1 MSGCFLRRMSKFERQ
16 TLILNTMKKILFP
29 TDFSDAATNAF
40 VHALEFAKVVNA
52 ELILLHT
59 FEIPVYDS
67 QFFPENYASI
77 YSSIELAKFEMFKD
91 EIPKLRTI
99 AAERNLEDI
108 AIKHRLMDG
117 DLIYNLKNA
126 VEEDNIDFV
135 IMGTNSVSDWTKF
148 FTGSNT
154 ESVISGVE
162 VPVLCVPIDA
172 KYKKVKTIGFTTRY
186 REKDKKELK
195 KILKIA
201 KKTDAKVKSLY
212 VKTSNSDV
220 TEEIRKEFEKEFAG
234 ENVEFLVLP
243 SDDVKETILDFVLY
257 KDIDILTTITH
268 KRSFFE
274 SLFDSSFSKKISK
287 EVHIPIL
294 VMHED

>member
-1 MSGCFLRRMSKFERQ
+1 
-16 TLILNTMKKILFP
+16 MKKILLP
-29 TDFSDAATNAF
+29 TDFSEAATNAF
-40 VHALEFAKVVNA
+40 VHALEFAKIVKA

-99 AAERNLEDI
+99 AAERKLDDI
-108 AIKHRLMDG
+108 VIKHRLMDG

-126 VEEDNIDFV
+126 VEEDQIDFV
-135 IMGTNSVSDWTKF
+135 IMGTTGVSDWTKF

-154 ESVISGVE
+154 SSVISEVQ
-162 VPVLCVPIDA
+162 VPVLCVPADA
-172 KYKKVKTIGFTTRY
+172 KYKKIETIGFTTRY
-186 REKDKKELK
+186 REKDKVELR

-201 KKTDAKVKSLY
+201 KKTNAKVKSLY
-212 VKTSNSDV
+212 VKSSNTDV
-220 TEEIRKEFEKEFAG
+220 SEATIKEWEKEFEND
-234 ENVEFLVLP
+234 NVEFLVLP
-243 SDDVKETILDFVLY
+243 SDEVKETILDFILF
-257 KDIDILTTITH
+257 KDIDVLTTITH

-274 SLFDSSFSKKISK
+274 SIFDTSFSKKITK
-287 EVHIPIL
+287 EVSVPVL
-294 VMHED
+294 VMHEN

>member
-1 MSGCFLRRMSKFERQ
+1 
-16 TLILNTMKKILFP
+16 MKKILFP
-29 TDFSDAATNAF
+29 TDFSEAANNAF
-40 VHALEFAKVVNA
+40 GHALEFAKIVNG

-99 AAERNLEDI
+99 AMERKLEDI
-108 AIKHRLMDG
+108 VIKHRLMDG
-117 DLIYNLKNA
+117 DLLYNLKNA
-126 VEEDNIDFV
+126 VKEDEIDFV
-135 IMGTNSVSDWTKF
+135 IMGTTGASDWTKF
-148 FTGSNT
+148 FLGSNT
-154 ESVISGVE
+154 SSVISGVD

-172 KYKKVKTIGFTTRY
+172 KFRKIKTIGFTTRY

-195 KILKIA
+195 KVLKIA

-220 TEEIRKEFEKEFAG
+220 SAETVKEWEKEFAND
-234 ENVEFLVLP
+234 NVEFLVLP
-243 SDDVKETILDFVLY
+243 SDEVKETILDFVLY
-257 KDIDILTTITH
+257 KDIDVLAMITH

-274 SLFDSSFSKKISK
+274 SIFDSSFTKKMSK
-287 EVHIPIL
+287 EASVPVLI
-294 VMHED
+294 MHED

>member
-1 MSGCFLRRMSKFERQ
+1 MSKFERQ

-40 VHALEFAKVVNA
+40 VHALEFAKVVKA

-108 AIKHRLMDG
+108 VIKHRLMDG

-126 VEEDNIDFV
+126 VEEDQVDFV
-135 IMGTNSVSDWTKF
+135 IMGTNSASDWTKF

-162 VPVLCVPIDA
+162 VPVLCIPIDA

-195 KILKIA
+195 KVLKIA

-212 VKTSNSDV
+212 VRTSNSDV
-220 TEEIRKEFEKEFAG
+220 TEEARKEFEKEFAE

-274 SLFDSSFSKKISK
+274 SLFDSSFSKKIAK
-287 EVHIPIL
+287 EVTIPIL

>member
-220 TEEIRKEFEKEFAG
+220 TDEIRKEFEKEFAG

>member
-1 MSGCFLRRMSKFERQ
+1 MIKFERQ

-40 VHALEFAKVVNA
+40 VHALEFAKVVKA

-99 AAERNLEDI
+99 AIERNLEDI
-108 AIKHRLMDG
+108 VIKHRLMDG

-126 VEEDNIDFV
+126 VEEDQIDFV

-162 VPVLCVPIDA
+162 VPVLCVPVDA
-172 KYKKVKTIGFTTRY
+172 KFKKVKTIGFTTRY
-186 REKDKKELK
+186 REKDKKELR

-201 KKTDAKVKSLY
+201 KKTDARVKSLY
-212 VKTSNSDV
+212 VKTSSSDV
-220 TEEIRKEFEKEFAG
+220 TDETRKEFEREFAA

-243 SDDVKETILDFVLY
+243 SDEVKETILDFVLY

-287 EVHIPIL
+287 EIPIPIL

>member
-1 MSGCFLRRMSKFERQ
+1 MSKFERQ

-108 AIKHRLMDG
+108 VIKHRLMDG

-126 VEEDNIDFV
+126 VEEDQIDFV
-135 IMGTNSVSDWTKF
+135 IMGTNSASDWTKF

-172 KYKKVKTIGFTTRY
+172 KFKKIKTIGFTTRY

-220 TEEIRKEFEKEFAG
+220 TDETRKEFEKEFAL

-243 SDDVKETILDFVLY
+243 SDDIKETILDFILY

-274 SLFDSSFSKKISK
+274 SLFDSSFSKKIAK
-287 EVHIPIL
+287 EVTIPIL

>member
-1 MSGCFLRRMSKFERQ
+1 
-16 TLILNTMKKILFP
+16 MKKILFP
-29 TDFSDAATNAF
+29 TDFSEAATNAF

-67 QFFPENYASI
+67 QFFPENYAAI
-77 YSSIELAKFEMFKD
+77 YTSIELANFEMFKD
-91 EIPKLRTI
+91 EIPRLKSI
-99 AAERNLEDI
+99 AIERNLEEI
-108 AIKHRLMDG
+108 IIKHRLMDG

-126 VEEDNIDFV
+126 VEEDNVDFV
-135 IMGTNSVSDWTKF
+135 IMGTNGISDWTTF

-154 ESVISGVE
+154 SSVISGVD

-172 KYKKVKTIGFTTRY
+172 KFKKIKVIGFTTRY

-195 KILKIA
+195 KVLKIA
-201 KKTDAKVKSLY
+201 KKMNAKVRSLY
-212 VKTSNSDV
+212 VKTNVSDV
-220 TEEIRKEFEKEFAG
+220 APETIREWEVEFAD

-257 KDIDILTTITH
+257 KDVDILTTIKH

-274 SLFDSSFSKKISK
+274 GLFNSSFSTKITK
-287 EVHIPIL
+287 EVSIPVL
-294 VMHED
+294 VMHDN

>member
-1 MSGCFLRRMSKFERQ
+1 
-16 TLILNTMKKILFP
+16 MKKILFP

-108 AIKHRLMDG
+108 VIKHRLMDG

-162 VPVLCVPIDA
+162 VPVLCIPIDA

-195 KILKIA
+195 KVLKIA

-220 TEEIRKEFEKEFAG
+220 TEETRKEFEKEFAG

-274 SLFDSSFSKKISK
+274 SLFDSSFSKKIAK
-287 EVHIPIL
+287 EVPIPIL

>member
-1 MSGCFLRRMSKFERQ
+1 
-16 TLILNTMKKILFP
+16 MKKILLP
-29 TDFSDAATNAF
+29 TDFSEAATNAF
-40 VHALEFAKVVNA
+40 VHALEFAKNVNA

-67 QFFPENYASI
+67 QFFPENYAAI

-99 AAERNLEDI
+99 AAERKLDDI
-108 AIKHRLMDG
+108 VIRHRLMDG

-126 VEEDNIDFV
+126 VEEDQIDFV
-135 IMGTNSVSDWTKF
+135 IMGTTGVSDWTKF
-148 FTGSNT
+148 FLGSNT
-154 ESVISGVE
+154 NSVISEVQ
-162 VPVLCVPIDA
+162 VPVLCIPTDA
-172 KYKKVKTIGFTTRY
+172 KCKKIKTIGFTTRY

-195 KILKIA
+195 KVLKIA
-201 KKTDAKVKSLY
+201 KKTNAKVKSLY

-220 TEEIRKEFEKEFAG
+220 TDVMIKEWQNEFAN

-243 SDDVKETILDFVLY
+243 SDEVKETILDFILY
-257 KDIDILTTITH
+257 KDIDVLTTIKH

-274 SLFDSSFSKKISK
+274 SLFESSLTKKITK
-287 EVHIPIL
+287 EVSIPVL

>member
-1 MSGCFLRRMSKFERQ
+1 MSKFERQ
-16 TLILNTMKKILFP
+16 TLILITMKKILFP

-40 VHALEFAKVVNA
+40 VHALEFAKIVKA

-99 AAERNLEDI
+99 AMERKLEDI
-108 AIKHRLMDG
+108 VIKHRLMDG

-126 VEEDNIDFV
+126 VEEDQIDFV
-135 IMGTNSVSDWTKF
+135 IMGTTGTSDWTKF

-154 ESVISGVE
+154 NSVISGVD
-162 VPVLCVPIDA
+162 VPVLCVPADA
-172 KYKKVKTIGFTTRY
+172 KFKKVKTIGFTTRY

-195 KILKIA
+195 KVLKIA
-201 KKTDAKVKSLY
+201 KKTDAKVRSLY

-220 TEEIRKEFEKEFAG
+220 AETTIKEWEKEFAN

-243 SDDVKETILDFVLY
+243 SDDVKETILDFILY

-274 SLFDSSFSKKISK
+274 GLFDSSFTKKISK
-287 EVHIPIL
+287 EVPIPVL

>member
-1 MSGCFLRRMSKFERQ
+1 
-16 TLILNTMKKILFP
+16 MKKILFP

-40 VHALEFAKVVNA
+40 IHALEFAKVVKA

-99 AAERNLEDI
+99 AAERKLEDI
-108 AIKHRLMDG
+108 VIKHRLMDG

-126 VEEDNIDFV
+126 VEEDKADFV

-154 ESVISGVE
+154 ESVIAGVE
-162 VPVLCVPIDA
+162 VPVLCVPVEA
-172 KYKKVKTIGFTTRY
+172 KYRKVKTIGFTTRY

-212 VKTSNSDV
+212 VKTSTSDV
-220 TEEIRKEFEKEFAG
+220 NDETRKEWEREFAG

-274 SLFDSSFSKKISK
+274 GIFNSSFSKKITK
-287 EVHIPIL
+287 EVPIPIL